1 MHLTIGKKD
10 LADAIA
16 RAAQGLANRPYQ
28 PVYANMHLHACPEI
42 EDVLYLTCSDGF
54 MTFQA
59 SARCDTDGNWSC
71 IIPGRVLAEIAK
83 YFPAKAERV
92 DISCDLTAGLVTIT
106 AGRSVFTL
114 TASPG
119 DDFPAT
125 YQPAS
130 RSAVIKATDF
140 REAVLKVAPA
150 VAIRHT
156 NPALTGILFQADGE
170 ILSLVATDSYC
181 MAHVPVGMDLMD
193 GSLPETPVVVPVA
206 AAERFARLAEG
217 DITMG
222 WDDRIVTLE
231 TQGLVV
237 ISRQIEGGT
246 FPPGWAGILAH
257 DGGWTTIETAEL
269 IRAVRVAALIAPQ
282 PPGDRVV
289 LEFDGNDLNVTARG
303 LGECAEYVTT
313 DYSGDTA
320 RFIFGAK
327 MLLTGLAGSEEQIR
341 LAFVPGGNRVLLE
354 SGALRFIMVP
364 RKDTEGEE

>member
-1 MHLTIGKKD
+1 
-10 LADAIA
+10 
-16 RAAQGLANRPYQ
+16 
-28 PVYANMHLHACPEI
+28 MHLHACPAGIEGPGI

-54 MTFQA
+54 VTFQA
-59 SARCDTDGNWSC
+59 SACCATDEDWSC
-71 IIPGRVLAEIAK
+71 MIPGRVIAEIAK
-83 YFPAKAERV
+83 YFPARAEDV
-92 DISCDLTAGLVTIT
+92 EISCDLDTGLVTVT
-106 AGRSVFTL
+106 AGRSSFTL
-114 TASPG
+114 TAAPG
-119 DDFPAT
+119 DEFPAT
-125 YQPAS
+125 YSPAFGY
-130 RSAVIKATDF
+130 ATVPAPTF

-150 VAIRHT
+150 VATRHT
-156 NPALTGILFQADGE
+156 NPALTGILFQADRE

-181 MAHVPVGMDLMD
+181 MAHVPLGMNLLDE
-193 GSLPETPVVVPVA
+193 PPQERAVVVPVT

-217 DITMG
+217 NITLG
-222 WDDRIVTLE
+222 WDDRVVTLE
-231 TQGLVV
+231 TQGLIM
-237 ISRQIEGGT
+237 ISRQIEGT

-257 DGGWTTIETAEL
+257 EGGWTTVDTAEL
-269 IRAVRVAALIAPQ
+269 LRAVRVASLIAPQ